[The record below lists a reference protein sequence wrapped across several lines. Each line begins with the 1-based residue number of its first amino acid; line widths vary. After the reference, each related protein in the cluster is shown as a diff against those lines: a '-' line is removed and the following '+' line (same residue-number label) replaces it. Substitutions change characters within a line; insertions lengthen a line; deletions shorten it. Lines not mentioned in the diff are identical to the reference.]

1 MVHNFVKKTR
11 SFYCTESEY
20 QRLKN
25 VLALI
30 RIYDYLGPSGFS
42 GMSFSEEAFWEIVKG
57 NDKHD

>member
-1 MVHNFVKKTR
+1 MKKTR